1 MALMHTQKT
10 PQEETM
16 PALPSG
22 GAAGGDAQSSQSSS
36 TDSTANTGAEICALH
51 TNNLTVGYEGVPLI
65 SDIEIKLHKGEML
78 TLIGPNG
85 AGKSTI
91 LKSIA
96 KYLEPVG
103 GTVLIGEN
111 DLHKMSPKDLS
122 TRMSVVLTGRL
133 STELM
138 TCRDVVETGRYPYT
152 GRLGI
157 LSDDDHRVVEESMD
171 LVNVTEIA
179 DKDFTQISD
188 GQRQRVLLAR
198 AICQE
203 PSIIVLDEP
212 TSFLDVHYKL
222 ELLGLLRNLAKAQ
235 GIAVI
240 MSLHELDLAQK
251 ISDTIMCVKGDHI
264 LRYGAPQDIFTRETI
279 HELYSLDNGNY
290 NPLFG
295 SVELA
300 PVPGEPRVFVI
311 AGAGTGAATFRLLQ
325 RASVPFATGVLFDN
339 DVDYALACDL
349 SCNIVSSPAFY
360 PASAESLKQAKEL
373 LAQTN
378 AVICCDAAEHPMNE
392 SNAELIRYAHEL
404 GKRIIDA
411 TQGLSV
417 SHVEGL

>member
-1 MALMHTQKT
+1 MATNKT
-10 PQEETM
+10 VANGMTSNE
-16 PALPSG
+16 AL
-22 GAAGGDAQSSQSSS
+22 AD
-36 TDSTANTGAEICALH
+36 ELCALH
-51 TNNLTVGYEGVPLI
+51 TSNLQVGYACVPLI
-65 SDIEIKLHKGEML
+65 SDIEIKLHQGEVL

-96 KYLEPVG
+96 KYLEPLH
-103 GTVLIGEN
+103 GTVYISKR
-111 DLHKMSPKDLS
+111 DLHTMSPKELS
-122 TRMSVVLTGRL
+122 TQMAVVLTGRL

-157 LSDDDHRVVEESMD
+157 LSEADHSIVENAMA

-203 PSIIVLDEP
+203 PNIIVLDEP

-222 ELLGLLRNLAKAQ
+222 ELLGLLRHLAKTNN
-235 GIAVI
+235 IAVI

-251 ISDTIMCVKGDHI
+251 VSDTILCVKGSCISH
-264 LRYGAPQDIFTRETI
+264 YGTPQEIFTREII
-279 HELYSLDNGNY
+279 HDLYSLNNGSY

-300 PVPGEPRVFVI
+300 PVPGRPRVFVI

-325 RASVPFATGVLFDN
+325 RESIPFATGVLFEN
-339 DVDYALACDL
+339 DIDFTLARDLSHNVISSAAFRPACAHALA
-349 SCNIVSSPAFY
+349 
-360 PASAESLKQAKEL
+360 QAKE
-373 LAQTN
+373 AISN
-378 AVICCDAAEHPMNE
+378 VEAVISCVAEEDPLNE
-392 SNAELIRYAHEL
+392 SNAELLAYAHAQ
-404 GKRIIDA
+404 GKQLVSSQHNQLTAFLDA
-411 TQGLSV
+411 LLRNSETV
-417 SHVEGL
+417 